1 MNNPCM
7 TCSLRFE
14 SCVGCVKSEAY
25 RRELSDARVKA
36 EAQVLE
42 PVTFTEKIAY
52 AIHRLV
58 HRFLERHN
66 N

>member
-1 MNNPCM
+1 MNNPCI

-14 SCVGCVKSEAY
+14 SCVGCVKRDTY
-25 RRELSDARVKA
+25 IKELNDAMAKA

-42 PVTFTEKIAY
+42 PATLTEKIAY

-58 HRFLERHN
+58 HRFLERRN